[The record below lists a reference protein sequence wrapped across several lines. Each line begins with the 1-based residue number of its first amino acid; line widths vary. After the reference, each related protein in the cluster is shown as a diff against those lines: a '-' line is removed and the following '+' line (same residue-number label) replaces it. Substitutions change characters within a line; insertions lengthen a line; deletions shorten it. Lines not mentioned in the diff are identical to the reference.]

1 MEWYYAEGG
10 EQRGPVSADE
20 FERLVAAGTVKPDTL
35 VWRAGLIKW
44 QPYGEVA
51 EATSEAPVVQGGMVC
66 SQCGQSFAAEEVFRY
81 GSAWVCAGCK
91 PLVLQRLREGGPGL
105 TAAAGSLSVEELLA
119 RDYEVDV
126 GGYLNQSW
134 AMFKNN
140 AGVILGA
147 TVLVYLVMIAIN
159 IIPYLSIILSL
170 VLTGPLMGGLWLFY
184 IRQARG
190 EDATVGEA
198 FSGFGPNFGQLVLAN
213 VVTGILSGLCLAP
226 AILLMLGGVFVS
238 GVSRQGGGSSELFT
252 TVFFIFMGILT
263 VAGTVGYIYLTIS
276 WFFTLP
282 LVADKGMRFWPAM
295 SLGRRIV
302 GKHFWWTLLLA
313 IVAML
318 LAMAG
323 TLLCLVGLLLTGPV
337 LMGMLTFHYLRVFG
351 DLQAGAE

>member
-1 MEWYYAEGG
+1 MEWYYAEGVQ
-10 EQRGPVSADE
+10 QRGPVSAEE
-20 FERLVAAGTVKPDTL
+20 FERLVAAGAVKPDTL
-35 VWRAGLIKW
+35 VWREGLANW
-44 QPYGEVA
+44 QPYAQVA
-51 EATSEAPVVQGGMVC
+51 GPSAEQPVPEGGMVC
-66 SQCGQSFAAEEVFRY
+66 SQCGKSFAPEEVFRY
-81 GSAWVCAGCK
+81 GSTWVCAECK

-105 TAAAGSLSVEELLA
+105 AAAAGGLSVEDLLA

-126 GGYLNQSW
+126 GGCLNQSW
-134 AMFKNN
+134 EMFKNN

-147 TVLVYLVMIAIN
+147 TVLVYLVMFAIN

-226 AILLMLGGVFVS
+226 AMLLIVGGVLVS
-238 GVSRQGGGSSELFT
+238 SASGQVGSSNETLGT
-252 TVFFIFMGILT
+252 LTFILMGILT
-263 VAGTVGYIYLTIS
+263 LAGLVGYIYLTIS

-282 LVADKGMRFWPAM
+282 LVADKGMSFWPAM

-302 GKHFWWTLLLA
+302 GKHFWWTLFLA
-313 IVAML
+313 LVAML
-318 LAMAG
+318 LAMVGA
-323 TLLCLVGLLLTGPV
+323 LFCLVGLLLTGPIA
-337 LMGMLTFHYLRVFG
+337 MGMLTFHYLRVFG
-351 DLQAGAE
+351 DLRVGAE